1 MVTAACRS
9 VSPRMAASSST
20 LARAE
25 PWAPV
30 WHLSIILS
38 SAAST
43 SQAPRLKETTMVRKK
58 KKRRRREKKT
68 LRVRA
73 PVPSLQQW
81 ECFPGRRL
89 HWERETAQFT
99 DGNSAIH
106 HIICSWDSQGSEG
119 RRRGAWWQMLQYVAS
134 TKQLSQ
140 CRLSFIKSA
149 LCLYPPRSS
158 LSCGLKYREG

>member
-1 MVTAACRS
+1 MWSDEMIRLCLNTNVHKNLYHLEVVEATDGDGCLS
-9 VSPRMAASSST
+9 VRQPEDGGELVHTGSGWT
-20 LARAE
+20 
-25 PWAPV
+25 
-30 WHLSIILS
+30 LS
-38 SAAST
+38 SCLTPVNHSVQCRFHVT
-43 SQAPRLKETTMVRKK
+43 SSQTERDDDGEKEEEKK
-58 KKRRRREKKT
+58 KKEKKT

-106 HIICSWDSQGSEG
+106 HIICSWDPQGSEG

-134 TKQLSQ
+134 TKQFS
-140 CRLSFIKSA
+140 
-149 LCLYPPRSS
+149 
-158 LSCGLKYREG
+158 